1 MTNFYTLYREYGSQ
15 TTEDGRLVK
24 PWISLS
30 GDDDGKHY
38 LLYPESEDTD
48 DWKYTLDMIIDTGT
62 YYTVFENHRKSPI
75 QHCVILSGQKL
86 IKKWLILCKFLKS

>member
-48 DWKYTLDMIIDTGT
+48 DLY
-62 YYTVFENHRKSPI
+62 
-75 QHCVILSGQKL
+75 
-86 IKKWLILCKFLKS
+86 FLM

>member
-75 QHCVILSGQKL
+75 QHCERSELRL
-86 IKKWLILCKFLKS
+86 HFE

>member
-75 QHCVILSGQKL
+75 QHCERSEQRLHFVWTKVH
-86 IKKWLILCKFLKS
+86 